1 MLGCGSCSLSRRHS
15 QADPGKHT
23 VAMAEM
29 TGLVENP
36 QGESKAEDGQTAE
49 PRCSLSQLEDN
60 LSEANVQLA
69 EVEKSQAEINAIRL
83 QAESSHL
90 SWEHEEAQSRLNQN
104 IYIMISLTLQAND
117 VKRQWMKSQRT
128 KLTVRLPVAE
138 ETAESL
144 QAWVASTEK
153 TRQRLQKEV
162 EDLRVDLEKTR
173 NPAIQEHIQHQ
184 PDQLRASTEIP
195 GSLSVRLKK
204 VNCFACSSIWLRLK
218 LTLTEEHEK
227 EEFETTRNNHQHATE
242 SLQASLETGAKGSAE
257 ALRLKK
263 MDTDLSSMEMHLDC
277 ANTNH
282 SELLRTLNKLQQHVK
297 DLRIERAEDACWHK
311 EQLQT
316 EREEEQTGLEGS
328 ERSRKLLEQAEVM
341 EKT

>member
-1 MLGCGSCSLSRRHS
+1 MLGCGSCFLSRRNS
-15 QADPGKHT
+15 PADPGKHT

-36 QGESKAEDGQTAE
+36 QGESKAEDGQTGHQCRDDDPSE
-49 PRCSLSQLEDN
+49 SLKSLQKSQLEDN

-117 VKRQWMKSQRT
+117 VKRQWMKSQR
-128 KLTVRLPVAE
+128 
-138 ETAESL
+138 
-144 QAWVASTEK
+144 
-153 TRQRLQKEV
+153 
-162 EDLRVDLEKTR
+162 
-173 NPAIQEHIQHQ
+173 
-184 PDQLRASTEIP
+184 
-195 GSLSVRLKK
+195 LKK

-218 LTLTEEHEK
+218 LTLTEEHKK

-328 ERSRKLLEQAEVM
+328 ECSRKPLEQAEVM
-341 EKT
+341 EKELNVHVW